1 MKQILIIEDDIVMQ
15 FLLRNLFTD
24 AGHAVNSIMDGKD
37 LAKHKDLKSADLIIL
52 DMMIPH
58 VYDSSSLIELY
69 KDNDTPIIVVSSIDE
84 EDGLYFCK
92 KIEAQA
98 FFSKPFDS
106 GKLLNKVDF
115 LLETHK
121 KKAVTSN

>member
-1 MKQILIIEDDIVMQ
+1 
-15 FLLRNLFTD
+15 
-24 AGHAVNSIMDGKD
+24 MDGKD

-121 KKAVTSN
+121 KKVVTSN